1 MKLRIAAEAKHG
13 VFAGCQIPYPK
24 REFLTDD
31 DNEDKSD
38 SKARQNQAANISKK
52 AVSHLGTKVLTT
64 SSESP
69 WYKGSNYQQ
78 GANLVQRFKLP
89 AGSQLCTKVLTT
101 HRDPTWYKGYDYQQ
115 GSNLVQRF
123 MTTSRD
129 PTWYKGSNYLQ
140 GYNYKGSNYQQ
151 GSNLVQRDPTW
162 YKGYDYQQGSNL
174 VQRFMTTSRD
184 PTWYKGSN
192 YLQGYNY
199 KGSNYQQGSNLVQS
213 QKSRRLHAPFPSLR
227 HISGTAGAM
236 GRIFSRSKKH
246 RSLLHSEQL
255 LKRRE

>member
-1 MKLRIAAEAKHG
+1 MRI

-38 SKARQNQAANISKK
+38 SKARQNQAAN
-52 AVSHLGTKVLTT
+52 VQTT
-64 SSESP
+64 SREP
-69 WYKGSNYQQ
+69 TLYKGSNYQQ

-151 GSNLVQRDPTW
+151 GSNLVQRFKLPA
-162 YKGYDYQQGSNL
+162 GSQL
-174 VQRFMTTSRD
+174 CTKVLTTSS
-184 PTWYKGSN
+184 SN
-192 YLQGYNY
+192 NRYTRKISLQKLSWVYCLFPQDIPGDVNMDSW
-199 KGSNYQQGSNLVQS
+199 KSKTHGPCNVLDQG
-213 QKSRRLHAPFPSLR
+213 
-227 HISGTAGAM
+227 
-236 GRIFSRSKKH
+236 
-246 RSLLHSEQL
+246 E
-255 LKRRE
+255 KRTSS